1 MAKEKGLGEIVDPFV
16 SYPKFAREEYPSPLQ
31 PGLLADLFQQS
42 TR

>member
-1 MAKEKGLGEIVDPFV
+1 MAKEKGLDEIVDPLV
-16 SYPKFAREEYPSPLQ
+16 SYQQFAREEYPSPLQ